1 VSRMQQ
7 VIEALEAERADA
19 KERLEWL
26 EKQIEEFRDRHGED
40 GAAAQAPARSR
51 RRATARRASTRRATA
66 RSQQPDVKEQILEY
80 LGKHAGSTAGDVAKA
95 LNLNRNAT
103 ATRLTQLARSGEIK
117 KQPRGYAAK

>member
-1 VSRMQQ
+1 VSRIQQ

-26 EKQIEEFRDRHGED
+26 EKQIQEFRDRHGD
-40 GAAAQAPARSR
+40 GAAAPAPARSR

-66 RSQQPDVKEQILEY
+66 RSRQPEVKEQIIEY
-80 LGKHAGSTAGDVAKA
+80 LGKHAGSTAGEVAKA

-117 KQPRGYAAK
+117 KQPRGYAVN